1 MKKEFKMVAG
11 WVMSVLGIKNFAK
24 DNDGKLFL
32 TAEQEQTLLE
42 KYGEKFVEG
51 FKADLSKMEVNG
63 DSVDLTLSAEERLE
77 LDASRKEV
85 GQLRS
90 QIQQLQAAEKDY
102 KATIAKLE
110 KQPAGSEGHQVPVSA
125 IEKAAIEAG
134 VDLSLKHNRFLVDFM
149 QGKIQGSYS
158 GDSTINTSELKTEF
172 GKYVDQNRMEIMRG
186 LFGTTESTQF
196 MSSIITD
203 KTEVRATQANILNT
217 VLQQFVPHWTP
228 SGAAKFTP
236 LTIKNF
242 KCKLN
247 VNIIPSDIMEDI
259 LGYMYDEKA
268 SQLQAMPVVRYIL
281 QQLIFPKL
289 DEEREQALAT
299 GRFVENTADG
309 NGQYSA
315 STPGESMD
323 GYLTQL
329 VDKYNYD
336 ADDSH
341 TTKSGIRWLQ
351 KGTEVVLSGETKNVR
366 ALIDAAVK
374 EVSDLYPLYA
384 KKAMKVHIDPVLADA
399 YRREYL
405 EEYKW
410 LKNQDGTH
418 KNDIDFSNFTF
429 GECEGLRG
437 THCFF
442 ITPKENFK
450 HIMSQDPMKCVLRFQ
465 EQDYAVKIFGEWWE
479 GTGFWMAEAIFAY
492 ISPAAAITYNGKKNL
507 TVSFTNGTASAQIG
521 GSFTSPTANVS
532 VENKSVTYESSNTAV
547 ATVNA
552 STGQVTLIKAGTAV
566 IKAKF
571 AGDTDYNAAE
581 GSYTLTVTKGTVTVA
596 FASSTASGTVGQSFT
611 SPTATTT
618 PAGKTVTYSS
628 SDTYKAT
635 VNASTG
641 EVTLKAAGEVV
652 ITAAFAGD
660 DAYNSASGSYT
671 LTISAEG
678 V

>member
-11 WVMSVLGIKNFAK
+11 WVMSVLGIQNFAK

-32 TAEQEQTLLE
+32 TSEQEQKLLE
-42 KYGEKFVEG
+42 KFGEKFVEG
-51 FKADLSKMEVNG
+51 FKADLAKMEVEGEQVN
-63 DSVDLTLSAEERLE
+63 LTLSAEEKLE
-77 LDASRKEV
+77 LEASRVVTK
-85 GQLRS
+85 QLKA
-90 QIQQLQAAEKDY
+90 QIEQLQAAEKDY

-110 KQPAGSEGHQVPVSA
+110 KQPAGAEGQQVTVSEF
-125 IEKAAIEAG
+125 EKAAVKAG
-134 VDLSLKHNRFLVDFM
+134 VDLSLKHNKFLVDYM
-149 QGKIQGSYS
+149 QGKVSAAYS
-158 GDSTINTSELKTEF
+158 GNSTIDTQELKQEF
-172 GKYVDQNRMEIMRG
+172 GKYIDSNRLEILKG
-186 LFGTTESTQF
+186 LFGQTESTQF

-203 KTEVRATQANILNT
+203 KTEVRATQASVIGT
-217 VLQQFVPHWTP
+217 VLQQFVPAWTP

-236 LTIKNF
+236 LTIKNY
-242 KCKLN
+242 KCKMN
-247 VNIIPSDIMEDI
+247 VAIIPSDIMEDI
-259 LGYMYDEKA
+259 IGYMYDEQA

-289 DEEREQALAT
+289 DEDREQALAT
-299 GRFVENTADG
+299 GRFVENVAG
-309 NGQYSA
+309 EGGAFSA

-341 TTKSGIRWLQ
+341 TTKSGVRWLQ
-351 KGTEVVLSGETKNVR
+351 KGTEVVLSGSGKNVR
-366 ALIDAAVK
+366 TLIDAAVK

-429 GECEGLRG
+429 AECEGLRG

-450 HIMSQDPMKCVLRFQ
+450 HLMSHNPQNCVLRFQ

-507 TVSFTNGTASAQIG
+507 TVTFASATQSAQVG
-521 GSFTSPTANVS
+521 VEFTAPTATVS
-532 VENKSVTYESSNTAV
+532 VEGKAVTYESSDTSV

-552 STGQVTLIKAGTAV
+552 STGAVTLVAAGTAV

-571 AGDTDYNAAE
+571 AGDTSYNPAE
-581 GSYTLTVTKGTVTVA
+581 GSYTLTVAAAANNG
-596 FASSTASGTVGQSFT
+596 
-611 SPTATTT
+611 
-618 PAGKTVTYSS
+618 
-628 SDTYKAT
+628 
-635 VNASTG
+635 G
-641 EVTLKAAGEVV
+641 EG
-652 ITAAFAGD
+652 
-660 DAYNSASGSYT
+660 
-671 LTISAEG
+671 G

>member
-11 WVMSVLGIKNFAK
+11 WVMSVLGIQNFAK

-32 TAEQEQTLLE
+32 TSEQEQKLLE
-42 KYGEKFVEG
+42 KFGEKFVEG
-51 FKADLSKMEVNG
+51 FKADLAKMEVEGEQVN
-63 DSVDLTLSAEERLE
+63 LTLSAEEKLE
-77 LDASRKEV
+77 LEANRVVTK
-85 GQLRS
+85 QLKA
-90 QIQQLQAAEKDY
+90 QIEEMKKAEANF

-110 KQPAGSEGHQVPVSA
+110 KQPAGTEGQQVTVSEF
-125 IEKAAIEAG
+125 EKAAVKAG
-134 VDLSLKHNRFLVDFM
+134 VDLSLKHNKFLVDYM
-149 QGKIQGSYS
+149 QGKVSAAYS
-158 GDSTINTSELKTEF
+158 GNSTIDTQELKQEF
-172 GKYVDQNRMEIMRG
+172 GKYIDSNRLEILKS
-186 LFGTTESTQF
+186 LFGQTESTQF

-203 KTEVRATQANILNT
+203 KTEVRATQASVIGT
-217 VLQQFVPHWTP
+217 VLQQFVPAWTP

-236 LTIKNF
+236 LTIKNY
-242 KCKLN
+242 KCKMN
-247 VNIIPSDIMEDI
+247 VAIIPSDIMEDI
-259 LGYMYDEKA
+259 IGYMYDEQA

-289 DEEREQALAT
+289 DEDREQALAT
-299 GRFVENTADG
+299 GRFVENVAG
-309 NGQYSA
+309 EGGAFSA

-341 TTKSGIRWLQ
+341 TTKSGVRWLQ
-351 KGTEVVLSGETKNVR
+351 KGTEVVLSGSGKNVR
-366 ALIDAAVK
+366 TLIDAAVK

-429 GECEGLRG
+429 AECEGLRG

-450 HIMSQDPMKCVLRFQ
+450 HLMSHNPQNCVLRFQ

-507 TVSFTNGTASAQIG
+507 TVIFASATQSAQVG
-521 GSFTSPTANVS
+521 VEFTAPTATVS
-532 VENKSVTYESSNTAV
+532 VEGKAVTYESSDTSV

-552 STGQVTLIKAGTAV
+552 STGAVTLVAAGTAV

-571 AGDTDYNAAE
+571 AGDTSYNPAE
-581 GSYTLTVTKGTVTVA
+581 GSYTLTVAAAANNG
-596 FASSTASGTVGQSFT
+596 
-611 SPTATTT
+611 
-618 PAGKTVTYSS
+618 
-628 SDTYKAT
+628 
-635 VNASTG
+635 G
-641 EVTLKAAGEVV
+641 EG
-652 ITAAFAGD
+652 
-660 DAYNSASGSYT
+660 
-671 LTISAEG
+671 G

>member
-11 WVMSVLGIKNFAK
+11 WVMSVLGIHNFAK

-32 TAEQEQTLLE
+32 TSEQEQKLLE
-42 KYGEKFVEG
+42 KFGEKFVEG
-51 FKADLSKMEVNG
+51 FKADLAKMEVEGEQVN
-63 DSVDLTLSAEERLE
+63 LTLSAEEKLE
-77 LDASRKEV
+77 LEASRVVTK
-85 GQLRS
+85 QLKA
-90 QIQQLQAAEKDY
+90 QIEQLQAAEKDY

-110 KQPAGSEGHQVPVSA
+110 KQPAGAEGQQVTVSEF
-125 IEKAAIEAG
+125 EKAAVKAG
-134 VDLSLKHNRFLVDFM
+134 VDLSLKHNKFLVDYM
-149 QGKIQGSYS
+149 QGKVSASYS
-158 GDSTINTSELKTEF
+158 GNSTIDTQELKQEF
-172 GKYVDQNRMEIMRG
+172 GKYIDSNRLEILKG
-186 LFGTTESTQF
+186 LFGQTESTQF

-203 KTEVRATQANILNT
+203 KTEVRATQASVIGT
-217 VLQQFVPHWTP
+217 VLQQFVPAWTP

-236 LTIKNF
+236 LTIKNY
-242 KCKLN
+242 KCKMN
-247 VNIIPSDIMEDI
+247 VAIIPSDIMEDI
-259 LGYMYDEKA
+259 IGYMYDEQA

-289 DEEREQALAT
+289 DEDREQALAT
-299 GRFVENTADG
+299 GRFVENVAG
-309 NGQYSA
+309 EGGAFSA

-341 TTKSGIRWLQ
+341 TTKSGVRWLQ
-351 KGTEVVLSGETKNVR
+351 KGTEVVLSGSGKNVR
-366 ALIDAAVK
+366 TLIDAAVK

-429 GECEGLRG
+429 AECEGLRG

-450 HIMSQDPMKCVLRFQ
+450 HLMSHNPQNCVLRFQ

-507 TVSFTNGTASAQIG
+507 TVTFASATQSAQVG
-521 GSFTSPTANVS
+521 VEFTAPTATVS
-532 VENKSVTYESSNTAV
+532 VEGKAVTYESSDTSV

-552 STGQVTLIKAGTAV
+552 STGAVTLVAAGTAV

-571 AGDTDYNAAE
+571 AGDTSYNPAE
-581 GSYTLTVTKGTVTVA
+581 GSYTLTVAAAANNG
-596 FASSTASGTVGQSFT
+596 
-611 SPTATTT
+611 
-618 PAGKTVTYSS
+618 
-628 SDTYKAT
+628 
-635 VNASTG
+635 G
-641 EVTLKAAGEVV
+641 EG
-652 ITAAFAGD
+652 
-660 DAYNSASGSYT
+660 
-671 LTISAEG
+671 G